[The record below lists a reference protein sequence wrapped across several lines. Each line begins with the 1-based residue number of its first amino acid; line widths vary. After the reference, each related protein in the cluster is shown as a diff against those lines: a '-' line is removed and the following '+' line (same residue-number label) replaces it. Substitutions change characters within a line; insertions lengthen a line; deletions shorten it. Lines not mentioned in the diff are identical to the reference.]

1 VDKKSQRQS
10 QRKRS
15 ASNDLLAVFT
25 TLAHFAGNS
34 ERDAMRC
41 TKCNLGNRAGRK
53 FCSSCGTV
61 LPVPCDDCGFPNE
74 VGEKY
79 CGGCGRALVSDE
91 TAAPDPR
98 RTADSEGDR
107 RPVTVLFCDLV
118 GYTKLS
124 SVLDPEDVHALLE
137 RFFALVDTTVDRFG
151 GTIDKHI
158 GDSVMALFGAPL
170 ARGNDAERAVRAAL
184 EIQASIP
191 DLASDLS
198 LALAVHIGIATGEVI
213 ASSVGSRHHRGYTV
227 TGEAA
232 NVAARLLE
240 KAASGETLVSD
251 AVYRA
256 TGHLI
261 SYDPLGSLVLRGVGH
276 PVEVWRV
283 SGTKSSTQKAHA
295 LVGRR
300 AELGEIRAIL
310 DACVNGTKG
319 TPVLIR
325 GEAGIGKTR
334 LIDEVRSIA
343 VASGMSS
350 TAGFVLDFGT
360 ARGHGAVRTVISGL
374 LGLGSATPD
383 DAGRAIDVA
392 IRDGQLQA
400 DDAPYLRDLLEMPQA
415 EAAQKL
421 YEAMDAGART
431 YGKERVV
438 GALVRASA
446 NNRPLLVTIEDIHW
460 ADQEALSLLAAVT
473 RATGVSQTVL
483 IMTTRLEGDPLD
495 AHWRS
500 TAGGAAVV
508 TIDLSPLSPIDARSI
523 ARRFINVSSFADQ
536 CVERAGGNP
545 LFLEQLLLGARDLAD
560 GRLPASIQS
569 VILAR
574 TDLLSGQDRRAIQ
587 AASVL
592 GQRLSLPQLRELL
605 HEPGIDCDTLVRNDL
620 LRPMQDGLQFA
631 HALVRDGVYGSLTN
645 ARKREL
651 HRAAAAIFFDDS
663 VLRAEHLDRAGDP
676 EAPRA
681 YLTAARKQG
690 ILFRQDQG
698 IALAARGLALAVEER
713 DTIQLAMLLGDLQ
726 RDAGRGTEALEA
738 YVRALTVASDDVS
751 RYRALLGCAA
761 SNRLT
766 AKLDDAFSGLAQAEP
781 LARKSG
787 DDRALAEIHYTRGNL
802 HFARGE
808 LVECRSEHELALQAA
823 RRGGSPDWQARALSG
838 LADAQYMDCRMAS
851 ALTHFSS
858 CVDLCEAHDLTRIAV
873 PNRVMMG
880 CCRIYTCEFDRG
892 LDDIRLALQ
901 AAVKIGD
908 RHAEMFATQAMGFCL
923 TGAGRYAEADEFVI
937 KGLEQARILKA
948 RRYEAGILGQVAE
961 VALSKG
967 QRADAL
973 ALARTGREI
982 SEEVGPGFV
991 GPMLFGLLALLEY
1004 SRNDQEAALA
1014 AGEALLAQGC
1024 VGHNH
1029 FWFRR
1034 YAIERAL
1041 LLEDWNEVHHQA
1053 DALILRMA
1061 NEPFAYAS
1069 FVAERAESL
1078 AQIGRGQAIDPA
1090 SEKLK
1095 ALSMVATSTDMRVDA
1110 LGVALR
1116 KIQ

>member
-1 VDKKSQRQS
+1 
-10 QRKRS
+10 
-15 ASNDLLAVFT
+15 
-25 TLAHFAGNS
+25 
-34 ERDAMRC
+34 MRC
-41 TKCNLGNRAGRK
+41 TKCNLENRAGRK

-61 LPVPCDDCGFPNE
+61 LLVSCDDCGFSNE

-158 GDSVMALFGAPL
+158 GDAVMALFGAPL
-170 ARGNDAERAVRAAL
+170 ARGNDVERAVRAAL

-191 DLASDLS
+191 DLASGLS

-261 SYDPLGSLVLRGVGH
+261 SYDPLGSLALRGVRH

-283 SGTKSSTQKAHA
+283 TGTKSSTPEAHA

-300 AELGEIRAIL
+300 AELGQIRAIL
-310 DACVNGTKG
+310 DACVNGSEG
-319 TPVLIR
+319 TPVLVR
-325 GEAGIGKTR
+325 GEAGIGKTK
-334 LIDEVRSIA
+334 LLDEVHSIA

-350 TAGFVLDFGT
+350 TAGIVLDFGT
-360 ARGHGAVRTVISGL
+360 ARGHGAVRMVIGGL
-374 LGLGSATPD
+374 VGLGSATPD

-400 DDAPYLRDLLEMPQA
+400 DDAPYLRDLLEMPQP
-415 EAAQKL
+415 EATQKL
-421 YEAMDAGART
+421 YEAMDADART
-431 YGKERVV
+431 NGKERVV

-495 AHWRS
+495 ARWRS
-500 TAGGAAVV
+500 AVEGAAVV

-545 LFLEQLLLGARDLAD
+545 LFLEQLLRGAQDLAD
-560 GRLPASIQS
+560 GKLPASIQS

-592 GQRLSLPQLRELL
+592 GQRFSLPQLRQLL
-605 HEPGIDCDTLVRNDL
+605 HESGIDCDTLVRNDL
-620 LRPMQDGLQFA
+620 LRPTQDGLQFS

-681 YLTAARKQG
+681 YLAAAKEQAV
-690 ILFRQDQG
+690 LFRQDQG

-713 DTIQLAMLLGDLQ
+713 DTIQLAMLVGDLQ

-766 AKLDDAFSGLAQAEP
+766 AKLEDAFSRLAQAEP
-781 LARKSG
+781 LAGKSG
-787 DDRALAEIHYTRGNL
+787 DDRALAEIHYLRGNL

-808 LVECRSEHELALQAA
+808 LVECRSEHELALEAA
-823 RRGGSPDWQARALSG
+823 RRVESPDLQARALSG
-838 LADAQYMDCRMAS
+838 LADAQYMDCRMAT
-851 ALTHFSS
+851 ALSHFAS

-901 AAVKIGD
+901 TAVKIGN

-923 TGAGRYAEADEFVI
+923 TAAGRYAEADEFVI

-948 RRYEAGILGQVAE
+948 RRYEAGILGQIAE

-973 ALARTGREI
+973 ALARTGRAI
-982 SEEVGPGFV
+982 SEEIGPGFV

-1041 LLEDWNEVHHQA
+1041 LLEDWNEVHRQA

-1095 ALSMVATSTDMRVDA
+1095 ALSMVAASTDMRVDA
-1110 LGVALR
+1110 LGIALR
-1116 KIQ
+1116 KI